1 MRLPRSFFLWG
12 KLKQLKSSLM
22 DSGDGEV
29 AVAQSLRSRLAVR
42 VVSECS
48 AEGVGEWN
56 ALGKRAGYCRLFGC
70 FGEVGSSSL
79 VAGNSGES
87 GLDDGS
93 EASVRS
99 SSTET
104 RSKCNPTAEDWS
116 LVDVLKLTPVI
127 LR

>member
-1 MRLPRSFFLWG
+1 MLWARERATAG
-12 KLKQLKSSLM
+12 C
-22 DSGDGEV
+22 SG
-29 AVAQSLRSRLAVR
+29 S
-42 VVSECS
+42 
-48 AEGVGEWN
+48 
-56 ALGKRAGYCRLFGC
+56 
-70 FGEVGSSSL
+70 FGEVGRGAL
-79 VAGNSGES
+79 VAGNSGEA